1 MARALVWYGLAGS
14 FVIFAFIELPRVVPT
29 PSSSKILFRIPY
41 TYCLP
46 SWLKPLELS
55 SVKDRASVADSLKR
69 KLDEV
74 GVQCSLTRNLVDEHG
89 REIVFYRLR
98 NCFSSSKKEDIKAI
112 EDWEMNQLRAK
123 YTVIPVACLHRG
135 R

>member
-1 MARALVWYGLAGS
+1 MARALVLYGLIGS
-14 FVIFAFIELPRVVPT
+14 FVIFGFIESLRFVPT
-29 PSSSKILFRIPY
+29 SSSSKILFRIPY
-41 TYCLP
+41 TYCLS
-46 SWLKPLELS
+46 SWLKPSEL
-55 SVKDRASVADSLKR
+55 KDRASVADSLKR

-74 GVQCSLTRNLVDEHG
+74 GAQCSLMRNLVDEHG